1 MAGMIDLN
9 SDMGESFGQYRLG
22 DDAALLGALS
32 SANVACGFHAGDPR
46 VMFDTVRLAK
56 ENGVAVGAHPSFPD
70 LVGFGRRVM
79 ALTPDEMATDVL
91 YQLGALDAFCR
102 AVGVP
107 LQHVKPHGAMYN
119 LIATE
124 ESLARAVVEA
134 ALSYSTSLIVVG
146 LPGSAVE
153 RAAATVGA
161 PFAREAFAD
170 RAYNP
175 DGTLASRK
183 LPGAVVTDPEEVAQ
197 RAVRMVAEGK
207 TTAID
212 GSEIA
217 LRADTLCIHG
227 DTPGAPILARAVR
240 AALEAA
246 GIAIRPLAEVV
257 RAAGG

>member
-1 MAGMIDLN
+1 MATMIDLN
-9 SDMGESFGQYRLG
+9 SDLGESFGPYRLG
-22 DDAALLGALS
+22 DDAPLLDALS
-32 SANVACGFHAGDPR
+32 SANVACGFHGGDPR

-56 ENGVAVGAHPSFPD
+56 EKGVAVGAHPSFPD

-79 ALTPDEMATDVL
+79 ALTPDELATDVL

-153 RAAATVGA
+153 RAAAAVGA

-170 RAYNP
+170 RGYNP

-183 LPGAVVTDPEEVAQ
+183 LPGAVVTDPEEVAR
-197 RAVRMVAEGK
+197 RAVRMAAEGK
-207 TTAID
+207 AAALD

-227 DTPGAPILARAVR
+227 DTPGAPALARAVR
-240 AALEAA
+240 AALEAE

-257 RAAGG
+257 RGAGG

>member
-22 DDAALLGALS
+22 DDEALLGALS

-56 ENGVAVGAHPSFPD
+56 ERGVAVGAHPSFPD

-107 LQHVKPHGAMYN
+107 LQHVKPHGALYN

-124 ESLARAVVEA
+124 EHLARAVVEA

-153 RAAATVGA
+153 RAAAAVGA

-183 LPGAVVTDPEEVAQ
+183 LPGSVVTDPEEVAQ

-207 TTAID
+207 ATAID